1 MLGLTTHHPHLPD
14 GVGVAHH
21 AETEHGAIDLRREEH
36 GRVLELQLYD
46 GAGLDSLQVLV

>member
-36 GRVLELQLYD
+36 GRVLELRR
-46 GAGLDSLQVLV
+46 GAGLTTSTQS